1 MKRLLC
7 WILSLCLLL
16 CLVPGAAAAE
26 RVTGTLERRA
36 GYDLASVRCELADG
50 SYFFA
55 SVEETAA
62 GYAYAF
68 DCPAGTYTVKP
79 EYFSTTVWDGAVD
92 ISWYDASQTV
102 FSIDTPAKLAGLAAL
117 VNGQVD
123 AGTPDYRIKGDRE
136 LKTCLACQTQV
147 EDNMYVAT
155 LPFFPLVKQVYDI
168 EKVKPTEQIMMQL
181 YPEIYACVGCNAC
194 TKSCTQGLNVM
205 QYIAYAQRGE
215 FDKCAEESF
224 DCVMC
229 GVCSSRCPAGI
240 SHPQVAMLARRL
252 NGKYLAPKSEHLEN
266 RVREIE
272 NGTFD
277 ELMEAL
283 MGKPAS
289 ELQELYNN
297 RDIEK

>member
-92 ISWYDASQTV
+92 ISWYDASQTA

-123 AGTPDYRIKGDRE
+123 TGTHLNELLSSYTSHIFSIHLHIGPTHRYNFYGRILLRLHFGP
-136 LKTCLACQTQV
+136 QP
-147 EDNMYVAT
+147 N
-155 LPFFPLVKQVYDI
+155 KQ
-168 EKVKPTEQIMMQL
+168 
-181 YPEIYACVGCNAC
+181 N
-194 TKSCTQGLNVM
+194 
-205 QYIAYAQRGE
+205 
-215 FDKCAEESF
+215 
-224 DCVMC
+224 
-229 GVCSSRCPAGI
+229 
-240 SHPQVAMLARRL
+240 H
-252 NGKYLAPKSEHLEN
+252 
-266 RVREIE
+266 
-272 NGTFD
+272 
-277 ELMEAL
+277 
-283 MGKPAS
+283 
-289 ELQELYNN
+289 
-297 RDIEK
+297 

>member
-117 VNGQVD
+117 VS
-123 AGTPDYRIKGDRE
+123 PSI
-136 LKTCLACQTQV
+136 
-147 EDNMYVAT
+147 
-155 LPFFPLVKQVYDI
+155 
-168 EKVKPTEQIMMQL
+168 
-181 YPEIYACVGCNAC
+181 
-194 TKSCTQGLNVM
+194 
-205 QYIAYAQRGE
+205 
-215 FDKCAEESF
+215 
-224 DCVMC
+224 
-229 GVCSSRCPAGI
+229 
-240 SHPQVAMLARRL
+240 
-252 NGKYLAPKSEHLEN
+252 
-266 RVREIE
+266 
-272 NGTFD
+272 
-277 ELMEAL
+277 
-283 MGKPAS
+283 
-289 ELQELYNN
+289 
-297 RDIEK
+297 

>member
-16 CLVPGAAAAE
+16 CLVPGASAAE
-26 RVTGTLERRA
+26 QVTGMLERRA

-68 DCPAGTYTVKP
+68 DSPSGTYTVKP

-123 AGTPDYRIKGDRE
+123 AGTPDYRIKGDRSKQGYIDDVIGLISPVVAE
-136 LKTCLACQTQV
+136 L
-147 EDNMYVAT
+147 AT
-155 LPFFPLVKQVYDI
+155 MFRRI
-168 EKVKPTEQIMMQL
+168 E
-181 YPEIYACVGCNAC
+181 
-194 TKSCTQGLNVM
+194 
-205 QYIAYAQRGE
+205 RGE
-215 FDKCAEESF
+215 VDLFGDKKE
-224 DCVMC
+224 
-229 GVCSSRCPAGI
+229 
-240 SHPQVAMLARRL
+240 
-252 NGKYLAPKSEHLEN
+252 
-266 RVREIE
+266 
-272 NGTFD
+272 
-277 ELMEAL
+277 
-283 MGKPAS
+283 
-289 ELQELYNN
+289 
-297 RDIEK
+297 

>member
-68 DCPAGTYTVKP
+68 DRPAGTYTVRP

-92 ISWYDASQTV
+92 ISWYDASQTA
-102 FSIDTPAKLAGLAAL
+102 FYLNTPAKLAGLAAL

-123 AGTPDYRIKGDRE
+123 AGTPDYRIKGDRSE
-136 LKTCLACQTQV
+136 LVSTRVDDYLLVGAGGDNQYGTVHVGDAAHDFSDKTVYLTA
-147 EDNMYVAT
+147 DLNMGGSSNWT
-155 LPFFPLVKQVYDI
+155 PI
-168 EKVKPTEQIMMQL
+168 GGL
-181 YPEIYACVGCNAC
+181 YPMDRANTERV
-194 TKSCTQGLNVM
+194 
-205 QYIAYAQRGE
+205 IAAY
-215 FDKCAEESF
+215 F
-224 DCVMC
+224 
-229 GVCSSRCPAGI
+229 
-240 SHPQVAMLARRL
+240 
-252 NGKYLAPKSEHLEN
+252 
-266 RVREIE
+266 
-272 NGTFD
+272 NGTLDGQFHF
-277 ELMEAL
+277 LI
-283 MGKPAS
+283 G
-289 ELQELYNN
+289 
-297 RDIEK
+297 

>member
-55 SVEETAA
+55 SFEETPT

-68 DCPAGTYTVKP
+68 DRPAGTCTVKP

-123 AGTPDYRIKGDRE
+123 AGTPDYRIKGDRSE
-136 LKTCLACQTQV
+136 LVSTRVDDYLLVGAGG
-147 EDNMYVAT
+147 VAA
-155 LPFFPLVKQVYDI
+155 P
-168 EKVKPTEQIMMQL
+168 
-181 YPEIYACVGCNAC
+181 
-194 TKSCTQGLNVM
+194 
-205 QYIAYAQRGE
+205 
-215 FDKCAEESF
+215 
-224 DCVMC
+224 
-229 GVCSSRCPAGI
+229 
-240 SHPQVAMLARRL
+240 MLAV
-252 NGKYLAPKSEHLEN
+252 KKHSAE
-266 RVREIE
+266 
-272 NGTFD
+272 
-277 ELMEAL
+277 
-283 MGKPAS
+283 
-289 ELQELYNN
+289 
-297 RDIEK
+297 